1 MPERREGG
9 GRILQWRR
17 FEDAPFGDIGGSS
30 SLAFDLATVRSFEF
44 KLVFEFV
51 TLGSPVHSSTTN
63 KPVWGCRLKT

>member
-17 FEDAPFGDIGGSS
+17 FEDGPFGDIGGSS
-30 SLAFDLATVRSFEF
+30 SLVFDLATVRSFEF

-51 TLGSPVHSSTTN
+51 TLG
-63 KPVWGCRLKT
+63 